1 MARLQILGSIGNIFT
16 RLTAF
21 YTDQIKSRTIT
32 QNYLP
37 ANDVIDFN
45 RHRVP
50 CANIA
55 PPQLWITNAEGYNS
69 DAAPIKPQRLMCEL
83 VKRFPE
89 DTRFVIDAGN
99 SWAWSIHYLHPKS
112 PGHYHIG
119 MGFGAMAWA
128 ISAAI
133 GIATGMNIGVER
145 KPVVCITGDG
155 SYLMSSQEITVAVQL
170 KLPVIFIL
178 LNDSALGMV
187 KHGQRMGKGEAI
199 GFELPEID
207 YAAMAV
213 TTGAQAFT
221 IRGPKD
227 FDSINITDI
236 LQADKPTLF
245 NVYIDA
251 EEEPPMGG
259 RMKVLDRRQSDRR
272 DRPDRRYNNLVDE
285 TTEA

>member
-1 MARLQILGSIGNIFT
+1 
-16 RLTAF
+16 
-21 YTDQIKSRTIT
+21 
-32 QNYLP
+32 
-37 ANDVIDFN
+37 
-45 RHRVP
+45 
-50 CANIA
+50 
-55 PPQLWITNAEGYNS
+55 
-69 DAAPIKPQRLMCEL
+69 
-83 VKRFPE
+83 
-89 DTRFVIDAGN
+89 
-99 SWAWSIHYLHPKS
+99 
-112 PGHYHIG
+112 
-119 MGFGAMAWA
+119 
-128 ISAAI
+128 
-133 GIATGMNIGVER
+133 MNIGVER

-213 TTGAQAFT
+213 TTGAQTFT
-221 IRGPKD
+221 IRSPKD